1 VTEDELREIV
11 ARYWVIDDIKPARI
25 HAVFPEGVERLFLM
39 SDVRD
44 EPDGRKSVPAFLL
57 TAHLG

>member
-1 VTEDELREIV
+1 
-11 ARYWVIDDIKPARI
+11 VIDDIKPARI